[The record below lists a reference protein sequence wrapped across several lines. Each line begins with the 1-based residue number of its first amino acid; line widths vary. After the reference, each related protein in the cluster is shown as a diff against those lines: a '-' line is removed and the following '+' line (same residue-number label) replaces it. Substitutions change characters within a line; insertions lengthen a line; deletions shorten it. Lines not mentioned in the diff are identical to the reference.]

1 MTSIEPNL
9 NQIYNVKGTLF
20 SLGSAATYW
29 TMLLKGAMPEPL
41 AIITIGLSLGVLKE
55 ESVGFTLMNLG
66 TVLKY

>member
-1 MTSIEPNL
+1 
-9 NQIYNVKGTLF
+9 
-20 SLGSAATYW
+20 
-29 TMLLKGAMPEPL
+29 MLLKGAMPEPL